1 MEISRIYI
9 KGGTK
14 KEYISKATLK
24 EGLGIIDNKKPK
36 NKDRE
41 IAIFS
46 QEGRFAIENLETH
59 GLCSKRFHENI
70 TIKDLHIQDIQVG
83 SILKIG
89 ESILEITEVGKRC
102 FPECNLFQDQS
113 PCPLTQ
119 GVIYGRV
126 QKGGSIQVGDQ
137 VIQQ

>member
-1 MEISRIYI
+1 MKILRIYI
-9 KGGTK
+9 KSDTK
-14 KEYISKATLK
+14 KEYVSKATLK
-24 EGLGIIDNKKPK
+24 EGLGILENKKPK
-36 NKDRE
+36 NGDRQV
-41 IAIFS
+41 AIFS
-46 QEGRFAIENLETH
+46 QEGRLAIENLEIH
-59 GLCSKRFHENI
+59 GLCSKRFHENV

-89 ESILEITEVGKRC
+89 ESILEVTEVGKRC

-119 GVIYGRV
+119 GVIYAKV

-137 VIQQ
+137 VIPQ